1 LLNPCFDSVAT
12 LRFINDLMLELLLS
26 LKWPLIVLQAIV
38 SPVLIILILLQSS
51 KGDDLG
57 SVLSG
62 GGGGGSSILG
72 TGGAS
77 KFLVKGTI
85 IFAALFMI
93 NSVLLAK
100 IFKES
105 STASIG
111 GSVSEPLAPANA
123 INPPPATAPVT
134 SGNDLGTP
142 TKK

>member
-1 LLNPCFDSVAT
+1 
-12 LRFINDLMLELLLS
+12 MLELLLS

-57 SVLSG
+57 SVLSGGG